1 MRMHGGSG
9 NPAVVRPFN
18 ESRALF
24 ASQRVLRQAL
34 SEVAM
39 KTPNLNLSNLHLPH
53 VERPHFSMPHS
64 KEGTHFKAS
73 RLHAL
78 GNIWALLLAAIV
90 VTAVAAGFWMAGS
103 AS

>member
-1 MRMHGGSG
+1 
-9 NPAVVRPFN
+9 
-18 ESRALF
+18 
-24 ASQRVLRQAL
+24 
-34 SEVAM
+34 M

-64 KEGTHFKAS
+64 KEGPHFKAS

-78 GNIWALLLAAIV
+78 GNIWVLLLAAIV
-90 VTAVAAGFWMAGS
+90 VTAVVAGFWMAGS